1 MTNNEKNREFDFFR
15 TPDPKTPEPSLLIRA
30 ISLCGR
36 LKNIPEDKPELYNT
50 IMTWLSA
57 VLILVLLSLY
67 IIQIQNQSHVIQ
79 KPAGIIAIEESI
91 GHDCWDLDRAMFVG
105 AVVEEQIEKRFD
117 NAQNPQMLED
127 ADNELEKLQ
136 ENLTKICTTKPKIKE
151 KEKAL

>member
-1 MTNNEKNREFDFFR
+1 MTNNEKNGEFDFFR

-36 LKNIPEDKPELYNT
+36 LKKISVDKPELSNT
-50 IMTWLSA
+50 IITIWLSA
-57 VLILVLLSLY
+57 NFILLFVLFYYFQPI
-67 IIQIQNQSHVIQ
+67 HVIQ

-117 NAQNPQMLED
+117 NARDPQVFDQVLDD
-127 ADNELEKLQ
+127 ADKLQ
-136 ENLTKICTTKPKIKE
+136 EDLTKICSTKPKIKE